1 MGKRGEAEAIGMG
14 PGTGSRVLVTGAT
27 GYVAG
32 FCVRELLEHGY
43 DVRATVRNIAV
54 ADVAHL
60 NALGEVEFVQATLD
74 ADAGWAQAVAGCDY
88 VLHVASP
95 IPFKAP
101 KHEDELVFPAVGGTT
116 RVLAAAA
123 KAGVKRVV
131 YTGSVDVVTRNR
143 ATLGQVHTEEDW
155 SDLAQCNAYAKSK
168 LLAERAAWRLAGEYG
183 LQLAVVLPG
192 AIIGPQLQLK
202 KDSSADIVRRMLAG
216 EMPAVPPLSLAFS
229 DVRDLAVAHRLAMEV
244 PAAAGNRYICADGP
258 VWMADIARILKAEF
272 APQGY
277 RVSTRGVPSWIV
289 RAAALVSDEAKL
301 AADMVGAA
309 HEISAEKARR
319 DLGWTQRPVRQTVLE
334 TAALLIEQGIVRP
347 RRSYNSK
354 KEPVRA

>member
-1 MGKRGEAEAIGMG
+1 MGQGTRG
-14 PGTGSRVLVTGAT
+14 RVLVTGAT

-43 DVRATVRNIAV
+43 GVRGTVRDIKT

-60 NALGEVEFVQATLD
+60 RPLGEIELAQATLD
-74 ADAGWAQAVAGCDY
+74 DDAGWPQAVEGCDY

-101 KHEDELVFPAVGGTT
+101 KHADELIRPAVGGTT

-123 KAGVKRVV
+123 EAGVKRVV
-131 YTGSVDVVTRNR
+131 YTSSLDAVTRDS
-143 ATLGQVHTEEDW
+143 ATAGQTHTEDDW
-155 SDLAQCNAYAKSK
+155 SDLAECNAYAKGK
-168 LLAERAAWRLAGEYG
+168 VLAERAAWRLASERGPE
-183 LQLAVVLPG
+183 LAVVLPG
-192 AIIGPQLQLK
+192 AIIGPQLRVK

-229 DVRDLAVAHRLAMEV
+229 DVRDLATAHRLAMEV
-244 PAAAGNRYICADGP
+244 PAAAGNRYICAAGP
-258 VWMADIARILKAEF
+258 VWMPDIARILKDELATR
-272 APQGY
+272 GY
-277 RVSTRGVPSWIV
+277 RVSTRVVPPWVI

-309 HEISAEKARR
+309 HEITAEKARR
-319 DLGWTQRPVRQTVLE
+319 DLGWTQRPVRQTILQ
-334 TAALLIEQGIVRP
+334 AAEQLIEQGVVRS
-347 RRSYNSK
+347 RRLITARK
-354 KEPVRA
+354 VRVPA